1 MDEYLIVCLS
11 IVLSAQFS
19 CYLCASCEFQEIYF
33 HPVHSLNVLNE
44 AIRDDVN
51 AAPFSL
57 ILFNADV
64 SID

>member
-1 MDEYLIVCLS
+1 MDEYLIVCLL
-11 IVLSAQFS
+11 IVLSTQFS